1 MRRLNFQRRLGDG
14 KDYEL
19 PAATEEEKEA
29 DGKVSELSPGINHS
43 KHPRND
49 MSRSMYLSQYQKL
62 QSSS

>member
-19 PAATEEEKEA
+19 PAATEDEKEV
-29 DGKVSELSPGINHS
+29 DGKVSELSPSINHS
-43 KHPRND
+43 KHSRND
-49 MSRSMYLSQYQKL
+49 MSRSMNLSQYQKL